1 MNTVYISVPGH
12 PNWARDVADIALDI
26 EPSEETE
33 VVILYVFEGDDL
45 ESTRANLNIP
55 VSEAPYSLDELAT
68 RKSGVKAIESA
79 LEGTPVVTR
88 VRGIKAG
95 NKPGKEIA
103 SLAAK
108 DGADRIYLF
117 SRQRSPAGKA
127 VFGSRPGEVLS
138 HASCPVVVVPFNGR

>member
-12 PNWARDVADIALDI
+12 PNWARDVADIAFDT

-55 VSEAPYSLDELAT
+55 NSEAPYSLDELAT
-68 RKSGVKAIESA
+68 RKSGVKAIDSA
-79 LEGTPVVTR
+79 LEDTPMETR
-88 VRGIKAG
+88 VRGITAG
-95 NKPGKEIA
+95 KKPGKEIA
-103 SLAAK
+103 SVAAK
-108 DGADRIYLF
+108 GGADRIYLF